1 MICRFAP
8 QGLTL
13 PQPSAAL
20 RTSAV
25 LAAART
31 PASLKDS
38 KKSQAGIRP
47 QYPKDSALRRKRP
60 VVERLRL
67 GDPKNCIMSLLYV
80 SNG

>member
-13 PQPSAAL
+13 PQPSVSL

-31 PASLKDS
+31 PASLKEKIVKNLKPSDLD
-38 KKSQAGIRP
+38 IR
-47 QYPKDSALRRKRP
+47 KIGALRRDRP
-60 VVERLRL
+60 LVERLRL
-67 GDPKNCIMSLLYV
+67 GPYELHRVASLRF
-80 SNG
+80 